1 MPPRRRSGSTFTERA
16 RRDQLVSLTVDLV
29 AEHGYRGT
37 SLQRIADAAE
47 ISKAAVLYHF
57 ASKDA
62 VIAAAYEHVIGE
74 LVAEVGA
81 AVDAAPDPLTA
92 AETYLDALLAHLA
105 THPRHTRLVAEALP
119 DDRDVT
125 DDRPSSPRR
134 WEALAGLIAD
144 AAGQGLVRDGV
155 DPRTSAI
162 MLNGVVDAVVA
173 AALEDP
179 SPGIDDAR
187 AAVRDL
193 ARRHLRP

>member
-16 RRDQLVSLTVDLV
+16 RRDQLVALTVDLV

-57 ASKDA
+57 PSKDA
-62 VIAAAYEHVIGE
+62 VIAAAYERVSGE

-81 AVDAAPDPLTA
+81 AVDAAPDPATA
-92 AETYLDALLAHLA
+92 AETYLDAVLAHLSA
-105 THPRHTRLVAEALP
+105 HPHHARLVAEALP
-119 DDRDVT
+119 DERDVT

-134 WEALAGLIAD
+134 WESLAGLITEAQE
-144 AAGQGLVRDGV
+144 QGLARTEIDA
-155 DPRTSAI
+155 RTSAI

-179 SPGIDDAR
+179 SFRIDDAR
-187 AAVRDL
+187 AGVRDL
-193 ARRHLRP
+193 VRRHLRP

>member
-16 RRDQLVSLTVDLV
+16 RRDQLVALTLELV
-29 AEHGYRGT
+29 ADRGYRGT

-57 ASKDA
+57 PSKDA

-92 AETYLDALLAHLA
+92 AETYLDTLLAYLDA
-105 THPRHTRLVAEALP
+105 HPRHARLVAEALP
-119 DDRDVT
+119 DEREIT

-134 WEALAGLIAD
+134 WESLAGLLAE
-144 AAGQGLVRDGV
+144 AAGQGLAREGI

-173 AALEDP
+173 AAMEDA
-179 SPGIDDAR
+179 SFRIGDAR